1 MNEEYQTRQFFNND
15 NMKKSE
21 LQKIIKEEIGNIL
34 KESKPP
40 ISHKIDREYIILQFI
55 DEKECQEAKQ
65 YYSQVH
71 VRTSPDK
78 KGLIIPIESAVRF
91 LVNNL
96 QQKPYNVKTV

>member
-1 MNEEYQTRQFFNND
+1 MKTQELRKLIREEAV
-15 NMKKSE
+15 
-21 LQKIIKEEIGNIL
+21 NIL
-34 KESKPP
+34 KESKSP
-40 ISHKIDREYIILQFI
+40 IGHKIDREYIVLQFS

-78 KGLIIPIESAVRF
+78 KGLLIPIESAVRF

-96 QQKPYNVKTV
+96 QNKSYNVK

>member
-1 MNEEYQTRQFFNND
+1 MKVSEFRKLIREEAV
-15 NMKKSE
+15 
-21 LQKIIKEEIGNIL
+21 NIL
-34 KESKPP
+34 KESKSP
-40 ISHKIDREYIILQFI
+40 IGHKIDREYIVLQFS

-78 KGLIIPIESAVRF
+78 KGLLIPIESAVRF

-96 QQKPYNVKTV
+96 QNKPYNVK

>member
-1 MNEEYQTRQFFNND
+1 
-15 NMKKSE
+15 MKTSE
-21 LQKIIKEEIGNIL
+21 LRKLIREEAVNIL
-34 KESKPP
+34 KESKSP
-40 ISHKIDREYIILQFI
+40 IGHKIDREYIVLQFS

-78 KGLIIPIESAVRF
+78 KGLLIPIESAVRF

-96 QQKPYNVKTV
+96 QNKPYNVK